1 MNNEVRTVSLGQYL
15 ARTVILAGLGAF
27 LIGLVV
33 VVGNGITGAAR
44 VYTLL
49 FTAAAGGVLGA
60 AIGGTNFRRFVV
72 PMKSIIQHV
81 AVVAQGDLRVRLK
94 GTNLGALAPLGKTL
108 DQMVISWGEIVGKL
122 DELAEKLTHASQE
135 LYLVADQNSEAA
147 TEIAHVMNQVS
158 DSAEY
163 QSTQTSTNLQSMK
176 EMATSLTGITNTT
189 MELAETSVKA
199 SQDARLGEAT
209 IKRAVTQMGLI
220 DQVAGDTNSLVKLL
234 NERSQEIGRILE
246 IITGIA
252 NQTNLLALNAA
263 IEAARA
269 GEHGRGFAV
278 VAEEVRKLAE
288 QSEQSAQLIAN
299 LVEEIQVGAE
309 RSMEAMH
316 SFGSEVNSGKQL
328 VEEAGHI
335 FLSLLSASEEVSSRL
350 QEIKNTSET
359 VLNQAE
365 EMSRAIS
372 QLNDLTQE
380 TADSIKNAASSS
392 EEQVSSIEEITSA
405 AASLSE
411 IALELK
417 QVMGSFK
424 V

>member
-1 MNNEVRTVSLGQYL
+1 MGQYL
-15 ARTVILAGLGAF
+15 ARTVILAAIGAF

-33 VVGNGITGAAR
+33 VVGNGITGLAR

-49 FTAAAGGVLGA
+49 FTAVAGGALGA
-60 AIGGTNFRRFVV
+60 LIGGTNFRRFVV

-94 GTNLGALAPLGKTL
+94 GVKLGALAPLGKIL
-108 DQMVISWGEIVGKL
+108 DQMVISWGEIVRKL
-122 DELAEKLTHASQE
+122 DMLAEKLTHASQE
-135 LYLVADQNSEAA
+135 LYYVADQNSETA
-147 TEIAHVMNQVS
+147 TEISHVMNQVS
-158 DSAEY
+158 DSADC
-163 QSTQTSTNLQSMK
+163 QTTQTSTNLQSMK
-176 EMATSLTGITNTT
+176 EMAASLTGIANTT
-189 MELAETSVKA
+189 VALAETSVKA

-209 IKRAVTQMGLI
+209 IKKAVTQMGLI

-316 SFGSEVNSGKQL
+316 SFGSEVNSGRKL
-328 VEEAGHI
+328 VEEAGNI
-335 FLSLLSASEEVSSRL
+335 FLSILASSEEVSSRL

-359 VLNQAE
+359 VLTQAE
-365 EMSRAIS
+365 KMAQAIS

-392 EEQVSSIEEITSA
+392 EEQVGSIEEITSA

-417 QVMGSFK
+417 QVMGNFK
-424 V
+424 I